1 MNTRVTLLRVRPVR
15 AFTDNYIWLIDSPK
29 RPGLVVAVDPG
40 DAEPVMAELQR
51 SRCTLAAILLTHH
64 HPDHIGGAAR
74 LRELGNVEVIG
85 PHDARID
92 CLTRKVGDGEVVD
105 LPDLGLKFQA
115 LHVPGHTLTH
125 LAFVGH
131 GAVFCG
137 DTLFSAGCGRMFEG
151 TPPQMHASLRRL
163 AALAPATRVYCGHE
177 YTAANLRFAGEVEPA
192 NAAVATH
199 AMTVEA
205 LRAKDA
211 PSLPSSIA
219 LEMQINPFLRCATDS
234 VQAAA
239 GRHAG
244 RPMPDPV
251 ETFAVLRAWKDG
263 FR

>member
-1 MNTRVTLLRVRPVR
+1 MTTRDTLLRVRPVR

-85 PHDARID
+85 PHDGRID
-92 CLTRKVGDGEVVD
+92 CLTRKVGDGDAVD

-177 YTAANLRFAGEVEPA
+177 YTAANLRFAAEVEPA

-199 AMTVEA
+199 GMTVEA
-205 LRAKDA
+205 LRGKDA

-239 GRHAG
+239 SRHAG
-244 RPMPDPV
+244 RPMADPV